1 MGSEDHS
8 QAAWAELL
16 VNGEPTLVCRVAQ
29 LENRV
34 TRLEYSAAAPNGGG
48 AGNAPSVGENNL
60 MRAMRILAPL
70 QGIPLPF
77 ALHEYLAAIT
87 SSQSSAYAT
96 PAKILREAEFLR
108 TVSGLQVPL
117 TQPQQRWLADIE
129 RRCAEHQWRI
139 QTPRGA

>member
-1 MGSEDHS
+1 MSSEDHS
-8 QAAWAELL
+8 QVAWAELL
-16 VNGEPTLVCRVAQ
+16 ANGEPTLVCRVAQ

-34 TRLEYSAAAPNGGG
+34 ARLEDSASAPSGGG

-60 MRAMRILAPL
+60 MRAMRILAQL
-70 QGIPLPF
+70 QWIHLPF

-96 PAKILREAEFLR
+96 PAKILREAEFLK
-108 TVSGLQVPL
+108 TVSALQVPL
-117 TQPQQRWLADIE
+117 SQAQQRWLADIE